1 MFDHI
6 VRLALKRLNKNKFF
20 EGGLNQNL
28 FADNSKNILE
38 TPEFDL
44 GDYQDVHLNT

>member
-6 VRLALKRLNKNKFF
+6 VKLALKRLNKFFF

-44 GDYQDVHLNT
+44 GDYQDVRLNT